1 MFVLIRIPGNHADL
15 RAVPASGK
23 RGLQLGQAP
32 QLPAE
37 QPRHGEN
44 VAGFLRQAHSG
55 GVQTDQPVL
64 LEQRRHRADFP
75 LRQVQ
80 PCRQL
85 AAAHRLQR
93 TNAFQHQRPALNL
106 LRQVGGE
113 PFNQGKIII
122 LHRPLATFSQASCR
136 DKICPA

>member
-1 MFVLIRIPGNHADL
+1 MPFQ
-15 RAVPASGK
+15 RAESAVSSLV
-23 RGLQLGQAP
+23 R
-32 QLPAE
+32 
-37 QPRHGEN
+37 PRSSRLNSRAMGRMSL
-44 VAGFLRQAHSG
+44 GFLRQAHSG

-93 TNAFQHQRPALNL
+93 ANAFQHQRPALDL

-136 DKICPA
+136 DKFCPA